1 MKRLKNETQINL
13 NFNYTLKNNDITLKF
28 IMFRSSYIEFKFD
41 LCING
46 QLITKHTN
54 LNDVKDSLEKFGLNE
69 TEIET
74 LLTLI
79 KYNVYDTNN
88 LIYTLDEYLIR
99 GQINDLTTHLLTII
113 DNDNPY
119 LKNFPTNQDINF
131 LDHDLKPEISITEY
145 EDLSKHIETEGLE
158 KFYNIKI
165 IDDNEYKK
173 IIHFIFSL
181 ILKYQKYHHYLNT
194 SSIYIENTCNSN
206 LNMVFAKTNS
216 NKISITINE
225 CIPSEPYDIWMNNIA
240 LHNLD
245 INDETLFKT
254 VFKDIDSKK
263 YMSDINDNDLNYYL
277 NKPDFLIK
285 QYNMNLKKK
294 TVDKIDEITKKVL
307 LEYTYHNKLPK
318 MSNKEIKL
326 LHLYNWL
333 SDTKPNKRY
342 KVTSVETVFNG
353 DKYYNELYSN
363 NNSVRIKMEDFF
375 TMLKTLLKFM

>member
-1 MKRLKNETQINL
+1 MKQLKNETQINL
-13 NFNYTLKNNDITLKF
+13 NFNYTLKNNGIALKF

-41 LCING
+41 LYINE
-46 QLITKHTN
+46 QPITKDTN
-54 LNDVKDSLEKFGLNE
+54 LNDVKDLLEEFGLNE

-74 LLTLI
+74 LLTFI

-88 LIYTLDEYLIR
+88 LICTLDEYLIKR
-99 GQINDLTTHLLTII
+99 QMNNLTNHLLTII

-145 EDLSKHIETEGLE
+145 ENLSNNIETEGLE
-158 KFYNIKI
+158 RFYNIKTI
-165 IDDNEYKK
+165 NDNEYKK
-173 IIHFIFSL
+173 IIHFIFRL
-181 ILKYQKYHHYLNT
+181 ILKYQDYHHYLNN
-194 SSIYIENTCNSN
+194 SGIYIENTCNSN
-206 LNMVFAKTNS
+206 LNMVFAKTSS

-225 CIPSEPYDIWMNNIA
+225 CIPNEPYDIWMNNIA

-245 INDETLFKT
+245 MNNETLFKT

-294 TVDKIDEITKKVL
+294 TIDKIDEITKRVL

-326 LHLYNWL
+326 LHLNNWL
-333 SDTKPNKRY
+333 NDTKPNKRY
-342 KVTSVETVFNG
+342 KVTSVETIFNG

-363 NNSVRIKMEDFF
+363 NNSVRIKTEDFF
-375 TMLKTLLKFM
+375 AMLKTLLQFM